1 MEKSNGEQGEP
12 TPIVMIIKK
21 LDWYIL
27 KKVLVAFVF
36 VVAGLELIICVLDY
50 VDKNDDFIKNEVS
63 SDLIWKYYSTYIPFI
78 AGLLT
83 PITVFIA
90 TVFTTAKL
98 AAKSEIIAILASGV
112 SFRRMLIPFFMAA
125 VMIAGASFYLN
136 SYIIPDANK
145 FRINFELN
153 YLKDPFYNTD
163 KHIHFKIAQQ
173 DSLEDYIYLYQYD
186 VRRDIGSTVSLE
198 RMHGTQLVDKINA
211 RQIQWVD
218 STKRWRL
225 KSWQRRQIYEDGEEI
240 TEGQDLDT
248 LLNLTP
254 KDFGN
259 KDRMWETMTMDEL
272 NDYIAL
278 QESRGAE
285 DVHIFKVEGYI
296 RYMSPF
302 AVFIL
307 MAIGVI
313 VAARKTRQGTG
324 FQIALGFVIAFIFI
338 ITFVLARAIAE
349 AQSMNTILAIWMPNI
364 IFAGVALLL
373 YKTVPR

>member
-1 MEKSNGEQGEP
+1 MRFKL
-12 TPIVMIIKK
+12 KK

-27 KKVLVAFVF
+27 QKILTAFVF
-36 VVAGLELIICVLDY
+36 VVVSLELIICVLDY
-50 VDKNDDFIKNEVS
+50 VDKNDDFIKNEVPGEQ
-63 SDLIWKYYSTYIPFI
+63 IRQYYLTFIPFI

-90 TVFTTAKL
+90 TVFTTAKM
-98 AAKSEIIAILASGV
+98 ASKTEIVAILASGI
-112 SFRRMLIPFFMAA
+112 SFRRMLFPYFIAGL
-125 VMIAGASFYLN
+125 MIASASFYLN
-136 SYIIPDANK
+136 SHVIPDANK
-145 FRINFELN
+145 FRIEFELE

-163 KHIHFKIAQQ
+163 KHIHFKVAEE
-173 DSLEDYIYLYQYD
+173 DSLEDYVYIYRYD

-198 RMHGTQLVDKINA
+198 KVNGTKLIDKINA

-218 STKRWRL
+218 STKKWKL
-225 KSWQRRQIYEDGEEI
+225 KRWQRRQVLADKEII
-240 TEGQDLDT
+240 TEGKELDT
-248 LLNLTP
+248 LLNLYP

-259 KDRMWETMTMDEL
+259 KYRMWETMTMSEL
-272 NDYIAL
+272 NDYIDL
-278 QESRGAE
+278 QRSRGAE
-285 DVHIFKVEGYI
+285 DVHIFQVEEYI

-313 VAARKTRQGTG
+313 VAARKSRQGTG
-324 FQIALGFVIAFIFI
+324 FQIALGFVIAFAFI

-364 IFAGVALLL
+364 LFGGVAAIL